1 MTTVRDLYTHY
12 VQYENSHMAH
22 LLHHLMKEGHIRQGD
37 DCNKIDYS
45 LVDEAK
51 VNEMVEQNYLCFN
64 PIKIF
69 SLKVD
74 DYLFA
79 FVFAKNEAE
88 AIEFTKG
95 LKHKPRNCHEYMLDI
110 EMERDGG
117 KVLTFRDM
125 KKEHETF
132 PALAG
137 YFETD
142 PVYRKG

>member
-1 MTTVRDLYTHY
+1 MVTVRE
-12 VQYENSHMAH
+12 QYEHYIRYEQSYMAH
-22 LLHHLMKEGHIRQGD
+22 LLHYLLKEGQIKLED
-37 DCNKIDYS
+37 DCNKINYS
-45 LVDEAK
+45 SVNEAK
-51 VNEMVEQNYLCFN
+51 VNELVEQNYLCFN

-79 FVFAKNEAE
+79 FVFAKNEEE
-88 AIEFTKG
+88 AIEFAKS
-95 LKHKPRNCHEYMLDI
+95 LKYKPRNCHEYMLDI

-117 KVLTFRDM
+117 KVLTFREM
-125 KKEHETF
+125 KKEHDSF

>member
-1 MTTVRDLYTHY
+1 MVTVRE
-12 VQYENSHMAH
+12 QYEHYIKYEQSYMAH
-22 LLHHLMKEGHIRQGD
+22 LLHHLLKEGHIKLED
-37 DCNKIDYS
+37 DCNKINYS
-45 LVDEAK
+45 LVNEAK
-51 VNEMVEQNYLCFN
+51 VNELVEQNYLCFN
-64 PIKIF
+64 PIKIY

-74 DYLFA
+74 DYRFA
-79 FVFAKNEAE
+79 FVFAKDEAE
-88 AIEFTKG
+88 AKEFTKS

-125 KKEHETF
+125 KKEHDTF

-142 PVYRKG
+142 PVYRRG